1 MERARII
8 LVGKNINEL
17 DNVCSQVAAIAK
29 NAKASIKGPIPF
41 PTKRLK
47 VTCRKNPSG
56 EGNTSWERWEMRIHK
71 RIIDI
76 YQSDKIL
83 RDIMRV
89 QVPDSV
95 HIEIDIS
102 K

>member
-1 MERARII
+1 MEKARII

-17 DNVCSQVAAIAK
+17 DDVCSQVVDIAK
-29 NAKASIKGPIPF
+29 NAKAAIGGPIPL

-47 VTCRKNPSG
+47 ITCRKNPSG

-76 YQSDKIL
+76 YQSDKVL

-89 QVPDSV
+89 QVPDGV